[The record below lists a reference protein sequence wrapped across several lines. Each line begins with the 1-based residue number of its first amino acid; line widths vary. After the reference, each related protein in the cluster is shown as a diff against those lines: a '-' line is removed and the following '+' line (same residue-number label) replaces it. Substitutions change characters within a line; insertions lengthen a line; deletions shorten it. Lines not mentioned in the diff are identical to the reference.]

1 MGLFGI
7 GKDVNSTVTLEYK
20 ANVEQAKAALRDL
33 SGEQKKNAQAAVQG
47 LEDQVKAHERLA
59 SKITLGIGIAAG
71 AVALGI
77 QGFKQYEEA
86 SRLSAASAGADMDR
100 LRSASH
106 GLLTDMELMGIAAVG
121 MNGKFKLTSEELET
135 VLGAAVTLERRGLGP
150 LAEITAKLGEA
161 IKKGEVDP
169 LKELGIVYDE
179 QLAKTDKRR
188 AAMQALTQLSHE
200 AADGTESETD
210 AIRRHG
216 VEFGNAVDR
225 IQEAIGRLVVA
236 FSPLIDV
243 FSGIAARISDIAD
256 GLSRIPEI
264 KLPGGV
270 TVGGV
275 AKTVGQAA
283 NPLGYTLAAGRFI
296 KAGFSD
302 TESDGVDYLKAVA
315 MQAGFRLTPYV
326 DPEAGNEGQTTS
338 IAGLDF
344 FTPFKPRSGTVAGS
358 LFKGPKKKPGAKF
371 AGSEGGLFDLAR
383 MVANRL
389 RADGV
394 LADANRWEQANN
406 AAILSS
412 GEELVGMIT
421 DLIKDPFGTADNGYA
436 ADSAVGA
443 MGTGRMGV
451 RLKEGPSFME
461 RMLGPVSEIDRYA
474 TAWGTFTDAA
484 TAGYMALVDGSESA
498 GAAMRRVI
506 AQSVAAE
513 GSRMLVLALREGAE
527 AVAAIARGNFAAA
540 GSHALAAAKFG
551 AGAAIAGVVANQL
564 GGGGSAGASAG
575 AGATSPTGVTA
586 GATEGGPITR
596 NYIIGDSFGFETP
609 RSQAARFANAE
620 RRTRMYEAPTAG
632 VEYA

>member
-150 LAEITAKLGEA
+150 LAEITAKLSED
-161 IKKGEVDP
+161 IRKGEIGT
-169 LKELGIVYDE
+169 LKDLGVAYDE
-179 QLAKTDKRR
+179 NLAKTDKR
-188 AAMQALTQLSHE
+188 AASLQALTALSKQS
-200 AADGTESETD
+200 ADGTNSETE
-210 AIRRHG
+210 AVRAHG
-216 VEFGNAVDR
+216 VEFRNSMDQ
-225 IQEAIGRLVVA
+225 IQESIGKIVVA
-236 FSPLIDV
+236 LEPLIGALSTV
-243 FSGIAARISDIAD
+243 VGIAA
-256 GLSRIPEI
+256 G
-264 KLPGGV
+264 
-270 TVGGV
+270 
-275 AKTVGQAA
+275 
-283 NPLGYTLAAGRFI
+283 AAG
-296 KAGFSD
+296 
-302 TESDGVDYLKAVA
+302 VVA
-315 MQAGFRLTPYV
+315 DIVGA
-326 DPEAGNEGQTTS
+326 
-338 IAGLDF
+338 IAGSKASRAELARFKGKGGWMGAAADLAEQETSWTEDVMWQRGTGLAGIGAAAVGAATSSVNAERERVANMGEMARRRREQF
-344 FTPFKPRSGTVAGS
+344 NYEKRKAEQERSAGVGNKPRTGGGFELNAIVLDGSQWIPIETVDTLIDQMVQAR
-358 LFKGPKKKPGAKF
+358 
-371 AGSEGGLFDLAR
+371 LA
-383 MVANRL
+383 
-389 RADGV
+389 
-394 LADANRWEQANN
+394 
-406 AAILSS
+406 
-412 GEELVGMIT
+412 EL
-421 DLIKDPFGTADNGYA
+421 PFGTLGTEASDALAGSAPTARGYMA
-436 ADSAVGA
+436 GSAVGA

-498 GAAMRRVI
+498 GAAMKRVI

>member
-20 ANVEQAKAALRDL
+20 ANVDQAKAALRDL

-135 VLGAAVTLERRGLGP
+135 VLGAAVTLEARGIMP
-150 LAEITAKLGEA
+150 LSEATQKLGEA
-161 IKKGEVDP
+161 VKKGEIDP
-169 LKELGIVYDE
+169 LKELGIAYDE
-179 QLAKTDKRR
+179 NLAKTDKRG
-188 AAMQALTQLSHE
+188 AAMKALTALSAE
-200 AADGTESETD
+200 SAQGTTSETE
-210 AIRRHG
+210 AIRQHG
-216 VEFGNAVDR
+216 VEFRNAMDR
-225 IQEAIGRLVVA
+225 IQQAIGSLVVA
-236 FSPLIDV
+236 LEPLVSLASDLVSVISESVSGWATIINTVSGTGAAPAAYGDNYGGDWNGTTTFRDANGSWVNFNSLFTGTAATAQSSVYAERAKAAADEKARLADMGEMARRRREKANYEKRKAEQDRSAGVGNKPRTGGGGFELDAIVLDGSQWVAIETVDTLIDQMV
-243 FSGIAARISDIAD
+243 QAR
-256 GLSRIPEI
+256 
-264 KLPGGV
+264 
-270 TVGGV
+270 
-275 AKTVGQAA
+275 
-283 NPLGYTLAAGRFI
+283 LA
-296 KAGFSD
+296 
-302 TESDGVDYLKAVA
+302 
-315 MQAGFRLTPYV
+315 
-326 DPEAGNEGQTTS
+326 
-338 IAGLDF
+338 
-344 FTPFKPRSGTVAGS
+344 
-358 LFKGPKKKPGAKF
+358 
-371 AGSEGGLFDLAR
+371 
-383 MVANRL
+383 
-389 RADGV
+389 
-394 LADANRWEQANN
+394 
-406 AAILSS
+406 
-412 GEELVGMIT
+412 EL
-421 DLIKDPFGTADNGYA
+421 PFGTLGTEASDALAGSAPTARGYMA
-436 ADSAVGA
+436 GSAVGA

-498 GAAMRRVI
+498 GAAMKRVI

>member
-150 LAEITAKLGEA
+150 LAEITAKLSED
-161 IKKGEVDP
+161 IRKGEIGT
-169 LKELGIVYDE
+169 LKDLGVAYDE
-179 QLAKTDKRR
+179 NLARTDKR
-188 AAMQALTQLSHE
+188 AASLQALTALSKQS
-200 AADGTESETD
+200 ADGTNSETE
-210 AIRRHG
+210 AVRAHG
-216 VEFGNAVDR
+216 VEFRNSMDQ
-225 IQEAIGRLVVA
+225 IQESIGKIVVA
-236 FSPLIDV
+236 LEPLIGALSTV
-243 FSGIAARISDIAD
+243 VGIAA
-256 GLSRIPEI
+256 G
-264 KLPGGV
+264 
-270 TVGGV
+270 
-275 AKTVGQAA
+275 
-283 NPLGYTLAAGRFI
+283 AAG
-296 KAGFSD
+296 
-302 TESDGVDYLKAVA
+302 VVA
-315 MQAGFRLTPYV
+315 DIVGA
-326 DPEAGNEGQTTS
+326 
-338 IAGLDF
+338 IAGSKASRAELARFKGKGGWMGAAADLAEQETSWTEDVMWQRGTGLAGIGAAAVGAATSSVNAERERVANMGEMARRRREQF
-344 FTPFKPRSGTVAGS
+344 NYEKRKAEQERSAGVGNKPRTGGGFELNAIVLDGSQWIPIETVDTLIDQMVQAR
-358 LFKGPKKKPGAKF
+358 
-371 AGSEGGLFDLAR
+371 LA
-383 MVANRL
+383 
-389 RADGV
+389 
-394 LADANRWEQANN
+394 
-406 AAILSS
+406 
-412 GEELVGMIT
+412 EL
-421 DLIKDPFGTADNGYA
+421 PFGTLGTEASDALAGSAPTARGYMA
-436 ADSAVGA
+436 GSAVGA

-498 GAAMRRVI
+498 GAAMKRVI